1 MMTNDF
7 AAFIITHGRPDNVIT
22 IRSLRKAGYTGKI
35 YLIVDDEDSTL
46 HKYVENFGKES
57 VLIFN
62 KAKISQSFDEMDNFG
77 DRRSI
82 VYGRNACFDLARSV
96 GVTYFIQLDDDY
108 TTFRYAINDK
118 GKYITSET
126 VTHQLDRIF
135 SVLLDFYKATP
146 FAAIAFAQGGDFIGG
161 EGCGI
166 IKRFYKNEIS
176 RKAMNSFFC
185 SVDREFRFIGRINE
199 DVNTYT
205 ASANRGLLMMTIP
218 NLRLEQKQ
226 TQSNAGGMTDL
237 YKAAGTYVKSF
248 YTIMAQPSSTK
259 IKMMGYVSPRLH
271 HSVKWE
277 LTVPKILSQK
287 IKK

>member
-1 MMTNDF
+1 MTNDF
-7 AAFIITHGRPDNVIT
+7 AAFIITHGRPDNVVT
-22 IRSLRKAGYTGKI
+22 LQSLRTAGYTGKVFFV
-35 YLIVDDEDSTL
+35 VDDEDKTL
-46 HKYVENFGKES
+46 PRYIQNFGSEN

-62 KAKISQSFDEMDNFG
+62 KAEIAKTFDEMDNFG

-82 VYGRNACFDLARSV
+82 VYGRNACFPLARSI
-96 GVTYFIQLDDDY
+96 GIRYFIQLDDDY
-108 TTFRYAINDK
+108 TTFRYAINSS
-118 GKYITSET
+118 GKYITSNT
-126 VTHQLDRIF
+126 ATGKLDKLF
-135 SVLLDFYKATP
+135 SIILDFYKITP
-146 FAAIAFAQGGDFIGG
+146 FATIAFAQGGDFIGG

-185 SVDREFRFIGRINE
+185 STGREFHFIGRINE

-205 ASANRGLLMMTIP
+205 ACANRGLLMMTIP

-271 HSVKWE
+271 HNVNWE
-277 LTVPKILSQK
+277 TTVPKILPQK